1 MFDIKNLEKSI
12 IEVAKKN
19 KIEMNC
25 PKCELY
31 IWEYSL
37 NELNKWWEIYCNNC
51 DILID
56 FNVEF

>member
-1 MFDIKNLEKSI
+1 MFDFKKLEKSI
-12 IEVAKKN
+12 IEVAKNN

-37 NELNKWWEIYCNNC
+37 NELDKWWEIYCNNC
-51 DILID
+51 DTLID